1 MSPSVPLSA
10 ELAAARSRLPGLYRR
25 AEPELLAELLPAARL
40 SAEAAAR
47 VRSEAGALLAAL
59 RDPRHGGWIDRLLQ
73 QYPLNTDEG
82 VALLALAEAYLR
94 VPDAATADAL
104 IRDKLAGGDWAA
116 QRGASDSFLVN
127 RATDAL
133 ATARALLGDGPQ
145 AGALRRA
152 VARLGEPAV
161 RQGVAVAMKIM
172 GEQFVLGRDI
182 GEALRTARRKD
193 HARFRYS
200 FDMLG
205 EAARTRDDAQR
216 YFEAYR
222 RAIDAVGAAAHADR
236 APTARDSVSVKLSA
250 LHCRYEVFHAAEAVP
265 ELTARVVELARAASA
280 HGIGLTIDAEESE
293 RLEMSLDIVAGVA
306 ADAALAGWD
315 GLGLAVQ
322 AYQRRASAV
331 IAWADALGAATRR
344 RLTVRLVKGA
354 YWDSEIKRAQ
364 ERGLVDYPLFTRKAA
379 TDVSYL
385 ACARAMLA
393 SPNLYPAFATHN
405 ALSVATI
412 LEWAGA
418 RRDFEFQRLHGM
430 GVGLYEALID
440 ARGYAA
446 RVYAPVGGHRELL
459 AYLVR
464 RLLENGANTSFVHQI
479 ADRRLDD
486 DRLLADPVA
495 AVEAAQLQSN
505 PGIPMPLQ
513 IFGARRNSSGLDL
526 SDAAT
531 LDALQAAMRA
541 AWARPWRAAPWI
553 GAALRNGAAQQLLD
567 PADSAR
573 VVGEVVAATPA
584 DVADAVVL
592 AARAQPAWD
601 ATPVETR
608 AACLERLADLLEG
621 ERETLMALAV
631 REAGKSVADA
641 LAEVR
646 EAVDFCRYYAQ
657 QARAQFA
664 PQALPGP
671 TGERNEL
678 RLAGRGVFACISPW
692 NFPLAIFIGQVAAA
706 LVAGNTV
713 VAKPAPQT
721 PLIAAEAVRLLREAG
736 VPADA
741 IHLVPGGPEVGA
753 ALVAERRVAGVAFTG
768 STATARRIARTL
780 LDDET
785 RPLVPLIA
793 ETGGLNAMFVDSTAL
808 PEQVVAD
815 VLVSAFQ
822 SAGQR
827 CSALRLLCL
836 QDDIADTVLDMLRG
850 AMAALAIG
858 DPAQPA
864 TDVGPVIDAAA
875 QARLLAHLDA
885 QRERIVAQCALPA
898 GCERGHFVPPTVIRL
913 DAVEDLRDEVFG
925 PVLHVVRWKAGE
937 LAQTVERV
945 NASGYG
951 LTMGLHSRRAGAL
964 DEVRARARV
973 GNLYVNRTMIGAVVG
988 SQPFGGEGLSGT
1000 GPKAGGPHYL
1010 LRFAT
1015 ERTLSVDTT
1024 SAGGNAS
1031 LLSLDA

>member
-10 ELAAARSRLPGLYRR
+10 DLAAARSRLPGLYRR

-47 VRSEAGALLAAL
+47 ARAEAGALLARL
-59 RDPRHGGWIDRLLQ
+59 RDPRHGGWIDRFLQ
-73 QYPLNTDEG
+73 QYPLNTAEG

-94 VPDAATADAL
+94 VPDAVTADAL

-193 HARFRYS
+193 NARFRYS

-236 APTARDSVSVKLSA
+236 ELPARDSVSVKLSA

-280 HGIGLTIDAEESE
+280 RGIGLTIDAEESE
-293 RLEMSLDIVAGVA
+293 RLEMSLDIVAAVA
-306 ADAALAGWD
+306 ADPALAGWD

-322 AYQRRASAV
+322 AYQRRARAV
-331 IAWADALGAATRR
+331 IDWADALGAATRR

-364 ERGLVDYPLFTRKAA
+364 ERGLPDYPLFTRKAA

-385 ACARAMLA
+385 ACAKAMLA
-393 SPNLYPAFATHN
+393 SPHLYPAFATHN

-440 ARGYAA
+440 ERGYAA

-464 RLLENGANTSFVHQI
+464 RLLENGANSSFVHQL
-479 ADRRLDD
+479 ADRALDD
-486 DRLLADPVA
+486 DQLLADPVA
-495 AVEAAQLQSN
+495 AVEAAQLQPN

-513 IFGARRNSSGLDL
+513 IFGTRRNSSGLDL

-531 LDALQAAMRA
+531 LDALQAAMRT

-553 GAALRNGAAQQLLD
+553 GAARRDGAAQALRD
-567 PADSAR
+567 PADSGR

-584 DVADAVVL
+584 DVADAVAL

-601 ATPVETR
+601 ATPVEAR
-608 AACLERLADLLEG
+608 AACLERAADLLEH

-631 REAGKSVADA
+631 REAGKSVPDA

-664 PQALPGP
+664 QQALPGP

-898 GCERGHFVPPTVIRL
+898 GCERGHFVPPTVILL

-925 PVLHVVRWKAGE
+925 PVLHVVRWQAGE
-937 LAQTVERV
+937 LAQMVERV

-951 LTMGLHSRRAGAL
+951 LTMGLHSRRSGAL
-964 DEVRARARV
+964 DEVRAHARV

-1024 SAGGNAS
+1024 SAGGNAA